1 MGGMVYTGRALI
13 QFDLSQINDVTV
25 NSAFLCMYPYDCFDM
40 NAMWDYNMRNG
51 PKKVYKVTKK
61 WDEATAN
68 WKNPWAVEGGDFD
81 ESNPLS
87 SSSQKDTTVGEW
99 ERFDVTEVVQQHV
112 QNPATNF
119 GFLIKFDDND
129 RRGIMVYSAQNEK
142 TDMRP
147 KLVINGDNTKTVST
161 KDVSINSG
169 FNLSVRGSSVWLHV
183 PAGIEAGKVTLYT
196 VDGRVTAALTV
207 DEYKRDFQLSQQ
219 TTSGTYFMK
228 YESNNKTV
236 IKKSVLIR

>member
-1 MGGMVYTGRALI
+1 MGGKVYTGRALI
-13 QFDLSQINDVTV
+13 QFDLSQISDVTV

-51 PKKVYKVTKK
+51 PKKVYTVTSK

-68 WKNPWAVEGGDFD
+68 WKNPWVNEGGDFD
-81 ESNPLS
+81 SNNPIDNS
-87 SSSQKDTTVGEW
+87 DNPDTTVGDW

-112 QNPATNF
+112 QNPTTNF
-119 GFLIKFDDND
+119 GFLIMFDDND

-161 KDVSINSG
+161 KNSSVNAG
-169 FNLSVRGSSVWLHV
+169 LYLSVRGSSVWLHV
-183 PAGIEAGKVTLYT
+183 PAGTAAGNVTLYT

-207 DEYKRDFQLSQQ
+207 DGYTTDIQLAKQ
-219 TTSGTYFMK
+219 TTPGAYFVK

-236 IKKSVLIR
+236 IQKSVLIR